1 MRRRDFLRNSI
12 PAAALL
18 PAIVDNYSV
27 KVFDSN
33 SPLIQALMAPGID
46 TDHVLV
52 IVQLSG
58 GNDGLNTVIPI
69 SNYSAYYN
77 ARTNIAIPENKIL
90 PLSGFSQ
97 TGLHPSL
104 TGMQSLFND
113 GKLAI
118 IQAAGYPSP
127 NFSHFRATDIWMTAS
142 DSNVELTSGWAG
154 RYLNTEYP
162 NYPSGYPNST
172 MTDPLAIQIGSITSL
187 ALQGPSVSM
196 GMSIS
201 DPTSFYNLIN
211 NAQDPTPNTPAGNEL
226 SYIRTVATQT
236 NAYAQRVRDA
246 ANTVTQQSTYP
257 ANNPLADQLKI
268 VARLVKGG
276 LKTRIYMVSYGSFD
290 NHSLQVNTGD
300 TTTGTHAKLLST
312 ISDAIKAFE
321 DDCNTLGIGER
332 VIGMTFS
339 EFGRRIKSNSSMG
352 TDHGAAAPMFIF
364 GNGVVSGVMGTNP
377 AIPANITVNDNIP
390 FQYDFRSVYASI
402 LEKWFCVPTSIL
414 NGIIMNNYQSLDIVN
429 NSSCNPS
436 NPNPSGDNLVSN
448 YPNPFTASTTIKFT
462 TKGGH
467 TLIQVI
473 DMMGRVIKTPID
485 REYASAGTYTI
496 SFDGEVLPNGVYY
509 VRLQNGATQQVK
521 PMMKLR

>member
-1 MRRRDFLRNSI
+1 MRTMRRRDFLIKSI
-12 PAAALL
+12 PAATVL
-18 PAIVDNYSV
+18 PAIIDKYSV
-27 KVFDSN
+27 KVFNSN
-33 SPLIQALMAPGID
+33 SPLVQALMMPGID

-90 PLSGFSQ
+90 SLPGFSQ
-97 TGLHPSL
+97 TGLHPAM

-113 GKLAI
+113 GRLAI

-162 NYPSGYPNST
+162 NYPSGYPNAT

-201 DPTSFYNLIN
+201 NPTSFYNLIN
-211 NAQDPTPNTPAGNEL
+211 NAQDPTPNTPAGDEL
-226 SYIRTVATQT
+226 LFIRTIASQT

-246 ANTVTQQSTYP
+246 ANAVTQQGAYP

-276 LKTRIYMVSYGSFD
+276 LKTRVYMVSYGSFD

-321 DDCNTLGIGER
+321 DDCNSLGIGER

-339 EFGRRIKSNSSMG
+339 EFGRRINL
-352 TDHGAAAPMFIF
+352 
-364 GNGVVSGVMGTNP
+364 
-377 AIPANITVNDNIP
+377 IPAWE
-390 FQYDFRSVYASI
+390 Q
-402 LEKWFCVPTSIL
+402 
-414 NGIIMNNYQSLDIVN
+414 IMVQRRQCLYL
-429 NSSCNPS
+429 
-436 NPNPSGDNLVSN
+436 
-448 YPNPFTASTTIKFT
+448 
-462 TKGGH
+462 
-467 TLIQVI
+467 
-473 DMMGRVIKTPID
+473 
-485 REYASAGTYTI
+485 
-496 SFDGEVLPNGVYY
+496 
-509 VRLQNGATQQVK
+509 ATE
-521 PMMKLR
+521 